1 MDPGSHASGGAPP
14 SASCG
19 SGLVFTGASD
29 ARTRFLYH
37 SLDDSSVK
45 GEYAIGKAD
54 FSKADRA
61 IGCSACPEWAHTKCV
76 HMGSLSKKDTEHVN
90 WVCSPCLT
98 KLRLYLRE
106 GGVTKKLENLRVSLE
121 EKLGEV
127 NSKVDQVQE
136 VLIKVEKN
144 C

>member
-1 MDPGSHASGGAPP
+1 
-14 SASCG
+14 
-19 SGLVFTGASD
+19 
-29 ARTRFLYH
+29 
-37 SLDDSSVK
+37 
-45 GEYAIGKAD
+45 
-54 FSKADRA
+54 
-61 IGCSACPEWAHTKCV
+61 
-76 HMGSLSKKDTEHVN
+76 MGSLSKKDTEHVN

-136 VLIKVEKN
+136 VLIKVEKIAEQPTSSFLPSFPPLKSFCSCRFEQKEGLEKFFKGRKEKEN
-144 C
+144 QCRID